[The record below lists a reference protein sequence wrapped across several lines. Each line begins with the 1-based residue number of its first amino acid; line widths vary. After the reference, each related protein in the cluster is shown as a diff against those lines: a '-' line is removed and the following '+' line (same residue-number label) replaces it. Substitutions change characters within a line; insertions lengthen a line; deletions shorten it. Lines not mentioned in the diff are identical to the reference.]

1 MIAALPS
8 LANAFE
14 FKITTNNL
22 ETDLRDTSLLTP
34 LADAGSDATTQDVV
48 AAAQADY
55 ARLVG
60 LMYDRG
66 FFAPQVSIL
75 IDGKEAAALSP
86 VQPLRQIDVVELKVV
101 TGKSFRFGTAKIA
114 PLAPNTTL
122 PAEFVK
128 GGDASTRVIQEM
140 VLTSIDSWRD
150 VGHAKADLRSQSI
163 TARHDTARLD
173 TDIRIQPGPLLRFGD
188 LRVKGNKRMRTQ
200 RIVEIAGLPKGDVF
214 NPDEVSRAAARL
226 RRSGVFA
233 VVSLSEAEKISPND
247 TLDIQGQFT
256 ESKLR
261 KFGFGAELSTQDGLG
276 LSGYWLHRNLRG
288 GGERLRIGAEIK
300 GIGGETAGNDYEV
313 TLAFSRPATFGS
325 DTDASRARSPSS
337 IRRVRNSRAASAET
351 SSGSPSR
358 AG

>member
-1 MIAALPS
+1 
-8 LANAFE
+8 
-14 FKITTNNL
+14 
-22 ETDLRDTSLLTP
+22 
-34 LADAGSDATTQDVV
+34 
-48 AAAQADY
+48 
-55 ARLVG
+55 
-60 LMYDRG
+60 
-66 FFAPQVSIL
+66 
-75 IDGKEAAALSP
+75 
-86 VQPLRQIDVVELKVV
+86 
-101 TGKSFRFGTAKIA
+101 
-114 PLAPNTTL
+114 
-122 PAEFVK
+122 
-128 GGDASTRVIQEM
+128 M
-140 VLTSIDSWRD
+140 VLKSIDSWRD

-163 TARHDTARLD
+163 TARHDTAQLD

-288 GGERLRIGAEIK
+288 GGERLRMSDVSAC
-300 GIGGETAGNDYEV
+300 
-313 TLAFSRPATFGS
+313 GS
-325 DTDASRARSPSS
+325 K
-337 IRRVRNSRAASAET
+337 
-351 SSGSPSR
+351 
-358 AG
+358 